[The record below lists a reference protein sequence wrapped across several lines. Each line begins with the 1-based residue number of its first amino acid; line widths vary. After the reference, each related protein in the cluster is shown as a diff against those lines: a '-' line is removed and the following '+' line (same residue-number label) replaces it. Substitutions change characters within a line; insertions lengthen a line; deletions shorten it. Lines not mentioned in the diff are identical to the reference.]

1 MRLLADFFP
10 SRDVPPAPELAP
22 ELTSELASES
32 WARLDFPDG
41 FSFAEPARRGA
52 HDQRPRISQPL
63 VVGAILLFDLLNFAL
78 SGFLAF
84 RLSPGAVNADGLFA
98 ASGLAAATPVGILVL
113 QMRWTYTIR
122 ALGDFP
128 RQGLSLALAFVAAL
142 VAWNGL
148 CVLMGPGE
156 AQQALLRPW
165 SLRWLALGLALGLSG
180 RALFAG
186 LVTRWTREGRLA
198 RRTVIVGGGERALE
212 TLARLEKSGKGALKI
227 LGVFDDRLHARER
240 IEAGGVRLLGAFA
253 DLERFCREA
262 KVDLLIVALP
272 PHAEDRLLEVLQQLW
287 ALPVDV
293 RISALGGKLP
303 LRDRA
308 YAYIGDV
315 PFLPLFDK
323 PLSDWSIALKSLFD
337 RALAAVLIVVLSPLL
352 ALLALGVKG
361 SSPGPVLF
369 VQTRYG
375 FNNRPFGALKF
386 RSMHVASNDAEASRL
401 VQRDDP
407 RVTKFG
413 AFLRRAS
420 LDELPQLFNVLKGD
434 LSLVGPRPHAMKA
447 KAAGMIYEQAVEGY
461 FARHRVK
468 PGMTGWA
475 QINGWR
481 GETDTVEKIE
491 QRLAHDLYY
500 IDHWS
505 LWLDL
510 KILARTPLAVLT
522 ASNAY

>member
-1 MRLLADFFP
+1 MRLVADFSP
-10 SRDVPPAPELAP
+10 SRDIPPEPASA
-22 ELTSELASES
+22 SELASES

-41 FSFAEPARRGA
+41 FSSGEPARRGA
-52 HDQRPRISQPL
+52 HDERPRISQPL
-63 VVGAILLFDLLNFAL
+63 VVGALLLFDLLTFAL
-78 SGFLAF
+78 GGFLAF
-84 RLSPGAVNADGLFA
+84 WLTPGAAEAGGLFPFC
-98 ASGLAAATPVGILVL
+98 GLVAATPIGILVL
-113 QMRWTYTIR
+113 RGRWCYTIR

-128 RQGLSLALAFVAAL
+128 RQGLSLVLAFVAAL

-148 CVLMGPGE
+148 CALAGPGE
-156 AQQALLRPW
+156 AQHTLLRPW
-165 SLRWLALGLALGLSG
+165 SLRWLALGLALGLTG
-180 RALFAG
+180 RALFAR

-198 RRTVIVGGGERALE
+198 RRTVIVGGGAAALE
-212 TLARLEKSGKGALKI
+212 TIERLEKSGQGALKI
-227 LGVFDDRLHARER
+227 LGVFDDRLPSRAR
-240 IEAGGVRLLGAFA
+240 IEAGGYAFLGAFA

-262 KVDLLIVALP
+262 KVDLLMVSLP
-272 PHAEDRLLEVLQQLW
+272 LSAEDRLLQVLQQLW

-337 RALAAVLIVVLSPLL
+337 RALAGVLIVVLSPLM
-352 ALLALGVKG
+352 ALLALGVKW

-375 FNNRPFGALKF
+375 FNNQPFGALKF
-386 RSMHVASNDAEASRL
+386 RSMHVASNDADANRL

-505 LWLDL
+505 LWLDI

-522 ASNAY
+522 ANNAY

>member
-1 MRLLADFFP
+1 MRIAADFSP
-10 SRDVPPAPELAP
+10 SRDIPPDPGLE
-22 ELTSELASES
+22 SETNA
-32 WARLDFPDG
+32 WRRFDFPDS
-41 FSFAEPARRGA
+41 FSSGDPARPGA
-52 HDQRPRISQPL
+52 DDQRPRISQPL
-63 VVGAILLFDLLNFAL
+63 VIGALLLFDLLNFAL
-78 SGFLAF
+78 SGFLGF
-84 RLSPGAVNADGLFA
+84 RLSPGATEAGGLFPVC
-98 ASGLAAATPVGILVL
+98 GLVAATSVAILVL
-113 QMRWTYTIR
+113 RGRWSYTIR
-122 ALGDFP
+122 ALGDFR
-128 RQGLSLALAFVAAL
+128 RQGLSLVLAFAAALA
-142 VAWNGL
+142 AWNGL
-148 CVLMGPGE
+148 CVLVGPGE
-156 AQQALLRPW
+156 AREALLRPW
-165 SLRWLALGLALGLSG
+165 SLRWLAFGLSIGLLG
-180 RALFAG
+180 RAVFAR
-186 LVTRWTREGRLA
+186 LVARWTREGRLS
-198 RRTVIVGGGERALE
+198 RRTVIVGGGARALE
-212 TLARLEKSGKGALKI
+212 TIERLEKSGQGALKI
-227 LGVFDDRLHARER
+227 LGVFDDRLHSRER
-240 IEAGGVRLLGAFA
+240 IEAGGSRLLGAFA

-272 PHAEDRLLEVLQQLW
+272 LHAEDRLLQVLQQLW

-293 RISALGGKLP
+293 RISALGDKLP
-303 LRDRA
+303 LRNRA
-308 YAYIGDV
+308 YSHIGDV

-352 ALLALGVKG
+352 ALLALGVKF

-375 FNNRPFGALKF
+375 FNNLPFGALKF
-386 RSMHVASNDAEASRL
+386 RSMHVRDGDAEAGRL

-413 AFLRRAS
+413 AFIRRTS

-505 LWLDL
+505 LWLDIL
-510 KILARTPLAVLT
+510 ILARTPLAVLM
-522 ASNAY
+522 ARNAY

>member
-1 MRLLADFFP
+1 MRFVAEFTP
-10 SRDVPPAPELAP
+10 SREIPPEPAMDP
-22 ELTSELASES
+22 
-32 WARLDFPDG
+32 WRRLDFPDT
-41 FSFAEPARRGA
+41 FSSAEPARLARS
-52 HDQRPRISQPL
+52 RISQPL
-63 VVGAILLFDLLNFAL
+63 VVGALLLFDLLNFAL
-78 SGFLAF
+78 GGFLAF
-84 RLSPGAVNADGLFA
+84 CLTPGAAETDGLFPA
-98 ASGLAAATPVGILVL
+98 CGLVAATLVGVLVL
-113 QMRWTYTIR
+113 QGRWTYTIR
-122 ALGDFP
+122 AVGDFP
-128 RQGLSLALAFVAAL
+128 REGLSLFLAFATAL

-148 CVLMGPGE
+148 CVLAGFGE

-165 SLRWLALGLALGLSG
+165 SLRWLALGLAMGLLG
-180 RALFAG
+180 RALFAQ

-198 RRTVIVGGGERALE
+198 RRTVIVGGGARAVE
-212 TLARLEKSGKGALKI
+212 TIQRLEKSGKGALRI
-227 LGVFDDRLHARER
+227 LGVFDDRLHSRTR
-240 IEAGGVRLLGAFA
+240 IEAGGYKFLGAFA

-262 KVDLLIVALP
+262 QVDLLIVSLP
-272 PHAEDRLLEVLQQLW
+272 LRAEDRLLQILQQLW
-287 ALPVDV
+287 VLPVDV

-303 LRDRA
+303 LRERA

-337 RALAAVLIVVLSPLL
+337 RALSLVLIVVLSPLL
-352 ALLALGVKG
+352 ALVALGVKW

-375 FNNRPFGALKF
+375 FNNQPFGALKF
-386 RSMHVASNDAEASRL
+386 RSMYVADGDAQATRL
-401 VQRDDP
+401 VERGDP

-413 AFLRRAS
+413 AFIRRAS

-434 LSLVGPRPHAMKA
+434 LSLVGPRPHALKA
-447 KAAGMIYEQAVEGY
+447 KAAGLIYERAVEGY

-500 IDHWS
+500 IEHWS
-505 LWLDL
+505 LWLDIQ
-510 KILARTPLAVLT
+510 ILARTPLAVLT
-522 ASNAY
+522 TKNAY